1 MRALNFGFVLQITY
15 NLPRRFTIWQSAWR
29 FFADFSDD
37 NIFMAVIQFQVK
49 VIWQARSGHIPFQAR
64 DNNLARDYDQC
75 LIRENVLFMYFH

>member
-49 VIWQARSGHIPFQAR
+49 S
-64 DNNLARDYDQC
+64 NLASQ
-75 LIRENVLFMYFH
+75 IRAYPVSSAR